1 MFHALKKGGMCVCRC
16 PLFLKWPRLGRTGFL
31 FLIVLSL
38 KHFFILFIYFF
49 FTKYHFSSHF
59 FPYSTGVA
67 HPQVGLGSGRE
78 WGYWSKKVQD
88 VGEGS
93 RFEHHE
99 SPAGAAGGRR
109 RTGQARTYTGA
120 QGGPRN
126 GPPKEAG
133 GIAWGCR
140 RSGFPKKKK
149 KRKNKKKKQNPKNE

>member
-1 MFHALKKGGMCVCRC
+1 MSNVFKMAEAGEDRVPFPH
-16 PLFLKWPRLGRTGFL
+16 
-31 FLIVLSL
+31 SS
-38 KHFFILFIYFF
+38 FFKFFYFIYLFF

-67 HPQVGLGSGRE
+67 HPQVGSGSGRE

-109 RTGQARTYTGA
+109 RKGQARTYTGA
-120 QGGPRN
+120 QGGPRS
-126 GPPKEAG
+126 GPPREAG
-133 GIAWGCR
+133 GDGL
-140 RSGFPKKKK
+140 GM
-149 KRKNKKKKQNPKNE
+149 

>member
-1 MFHALKKGGMCVCRC
+1 MFFKLAEAGEVRVPFPHSSFFKTL
-16 PLFLKWPRLGRTGFL
+16 
-31 FLIVLSL
+31 
-38 KHFFILFIYFF
+38 FFILFIYFIF
-49 FTKYHFSSHF
+49 FTKYHLSSHF

-93 RFEHHE
+93 GFEHHE

-120 QGGPRN
+120 RGEPRS
-126 GPPKEAG
+126 GLPGRQEG
-133 GIAWGCR
+133 WMDGLGCR
-140 RSGFPKKKK
+140 RSGFPKKQKK
-149 KRKNKKKKQNPKNE
+149 K